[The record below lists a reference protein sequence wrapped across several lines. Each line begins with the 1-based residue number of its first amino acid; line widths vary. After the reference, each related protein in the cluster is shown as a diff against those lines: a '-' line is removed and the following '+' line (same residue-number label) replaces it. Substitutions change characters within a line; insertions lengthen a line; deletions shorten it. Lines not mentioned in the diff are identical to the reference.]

1 MKKKIFGILIVLTL
15 VMISGLDS
23 VSLAVNVDFT
33 SESPEK
39 SYEHIS
45 GDEYDLV
52 YTAGPI
58 SPLSEV
64 SEIDWIDGDPAQIQE
79 IEQLLDTNYSLK
91 NVGFKIV
98 ECSNLSFS
106 ITYHWKYKFRPLYR
120 FSFFT
125 TLVDEERY
133 FLTYFLNSI
142 PYLGRNHT
150 VTIEG
155 FNGDLFVLR
164 FVRPIKLLKPLA
176 QFCFCGEYKEVTII
190 K

>member
-1 MKKKIFGILIVLTL
+1 M
-15 VMISGLDS
+15 
-23 VSLAVNVDFT
+23 SLR
-33 SESPEK
+33 SEAIYLLLQHLLQLPQQ
-39 SYEHIS
+39 Y
-45 GDEYDLV
+45 DEYDLV

-58 SPLSEV
+58 SPLLEV
-64 SEIDWIDGDPAQIQE
+64 SEINWIDGDPAQIQE

-91 NVGFKIV
+91 NVGFKTI

-120 FSFFT
+120 YSFFT
-125 TLVDEERY
+125 TFVNEERY
-133 FLTYFLNSI
+133 FLTYFFNSV

-150 VTIEG
+150 VIIEG

-164 FVRPIKLLKPLA
+164 FIRPIKLLRPLA
-176 QFCFCGEYKEVTII
+176 QFCFCGEYEEVTII

>member
-1 MKKKIFGILIVLTL
+1 MRKKIFGILIVLTL
-15 VMISGLDS
+15 MLISGLSS
-23 VSLAVNVDFT
+23 VSLAGKIGFKSV
-33 SESPEK
+33 SSEK
-39 SYEHIS
+39 SYEHFS

-58 SPLSEV
+58 SPLLEV
-64 SEIDWIDGDPAQIQE
+64 SEINWIDGDPAQIQG

-91 NVGFKIV
+91 NVGFKNV

-106 ITYHWKYKFRPLYR
+106 ITYHWKYRFRPLYR

-125 TLVDEERY
+125 TFVNEERY
-133 FLTYFLNSI
+133 FLTYFFNSV
-142 PYLGRNHT
+142 PFLGRNHT

-164 FVRPIKLLKPLA
+164 FIRPITLLRPLA
-176 QFCFCGEYKEVTII
+176 QFCFCGEYEEVTII